1 MNKVLEVLINS
12 KGIFKKVA
20 IGAAA
25 LAGVAILA
33 GMMTEPAGT
42 DGEPEYEECDPAEE
56 GSYREIEE

>member
-1 MNKVLEVLINS
+1 MNKILEVLANS

-33 GMMTEPAGT
+33 GMMTEPA
-42 DGEPEYEECDPAEE
+42 DPDCETSYDEVAEE
-56 GSYREIEE
+56 TFEYGPSEE